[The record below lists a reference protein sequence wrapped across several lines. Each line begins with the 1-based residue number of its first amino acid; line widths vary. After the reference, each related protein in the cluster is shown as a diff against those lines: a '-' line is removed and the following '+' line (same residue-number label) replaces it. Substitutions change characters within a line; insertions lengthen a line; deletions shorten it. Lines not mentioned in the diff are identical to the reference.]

1 MTARV
6 DFVRALRG
14 VEFTR
19 AEPAVE
25 QHLVALFADESIDW
39 QHLAR
44 PAASLLRLG
53 AGDELLHAYL
63 RRTINL
69 SWELEQRFT
78 AMWAEIDRLPRRIAA
93 SLALQAFNNGYV
105 WPGSTPVSIDDDEVR
120 RRVFDEPEEER
131 RIAAE
136 IASPRVALSPV
147 RAQYEEHP
155 FPRWLSLDRP
165 DPEDDP
171 VARRVLIA
179 GCGTG
184 ADTIELALRHPSW
197 RIEAI
202 DVSARS
208 LAHAIRRARD
218 YGAANIEFRHA
229 DLYDAGGDY
238 DRIESIGVLHHLAD
252 PADALRALAERLRT
266 GGEMT
271 IAVYRDEGRAAL
283 APLREIGGEA
293 QTIDELREARQRI
306 FRAVDPAQLDSIDF
320 YELGQFRD
328 TLYHAHEMAF
338 TQREVEEMAGDAGCD
353 VAAWEEHYS
362 LHVCK
367 MVKR

>member
-1 MTARV
+1 VTQRV
-6 DFVRALRG
+6 DFVRSLGRA
-14 VEFTR
+14 EFTH

-25 QHLVALFADESIDW
+25 QHLVTLFADDSLDW

-44 PAASLLRLG
+44 PAASLLKLG

-78 AMWAEIDRLPRRIAA
+78 AMWAEIDRLPRRLAA
-93 SLALQAFNNGYV
+93 SLALQAFHNGYV
-105 WPGSTPVSIDDDEVR
+105 WLGSAPMAIDDDEVR

-136 IASPRVALSPV
+136 IASLRVAMSPV

-155 FPRWLSLDRP
+155 FPRWLSIDRP
-165 DPEDDP
+165 DP
-171 VARRVLIA
+171 VADSVAQRVLIA

-184 ADTIELALRHPSW
+184 ADAIELALGHPSW

-229 DLYDAGGDY
+229 DLYDAGDHY

-252 PADALRALAERLRT
+252 PAGALRALGERLRT

-271 IAVYRDEGRAAL
+271 VAVYRTEGRAAL

-293 QTIDELREARQRI
+293 RTIDELREARQRI
-306 FRAVDPAQLDSIDF
+306 FHAVDPATLDSIDF

-328 TLYHAHEMAF
+328 TLYHAHETAF
-338 TQREVEEMAGDAGCD
+338 TRREVEEMAGGASCD
-353 VAAWEEHYS
+353 VAGWEEHPS

-367 MVKR
+367 MRKR